1 MKRMRWI
8 RALCV
13 MLVLCMTVTGGV
25 FASEE
30 PAAGSAEEICPEEAD
45 AKAENDA
52 GETAAEITGVPAE
65 EAEPEEPPIPG
76 EEDGDPMA
84 LRRAMQVDGGT
95 KRYSD
100 FTTRALN
107 NETLRKGVDV
117 SNWQGSINWKKAAA
131 DGVEFAIIRAA
142 YRTYGSGA
150 LYKDSYFDANIRG
163 AQAAGIRVGV
173 YIFSQ
178 AITKKEAREEADFIL
193 KMVKGYDIDLPLVF
207 DLEHYAGG
215 RFSNAGL
222 SRRQITDIFKAFCA
236 RIEKVFGQYAI
247 VVEMYETRTG
257 KMCGSFAERQP
268 SIDSVLSS
276 MEKNYM
282 KIFGGIEGVKKR
294 GEPVVAQV
302 LSEAV
307 PPKGTKQKKKKEIE
321 YVEIGGLRW
330 MKRNLNSVM
339 PNSWCYDDDD
349 FNCRGGYGRLY
360 VWESAL
366 QACPEGWRLPSRSE
380 AEYLISSLGKKAGQ
394 LLKAEGEWESGTS
407 LGSYGFSALP
417 AGHRGSISRG
427 DYGGRG
433 DETAFWTSTLINAK
447 VVYGLHIGKKAAVKK
462 LRRDYGYSIRCVGN
476 IR

>member
-1 MKRMRWI
+1 MPYIAFAMLFFLFQQVWSAPRFVAILEARGDQTFTLQEKQYVTDKI
-8 RALCV
+8 RSLSIEVLPIGKYTVMTRENIDV
-13 MLVLCMTVTGGV
+13 MLPPDKSLEECEGGCLAETGRN
-25 FASEE
+25 
-30 PAAGSAEEICPEEAD
+30 I
-45 AKAENDA
+45 
-52 GETAAEITGVPAE
+52 
-65 EAEPEEPPIPG
+65 
-76 EEDGDPMA
+76 
-84 LRRAMQVDGGT
+84 
-95 KRYSD
+95 
-100 FTTRALN
+100 
-107 NETLRKGVDV
+107 
-117 SNWQGSINWKKAAA
+117 AA
-131 DGVEFAIIRAA
+131 D
-142 YRTYGSGA
+142 Y
-150 LYKDSYFDANIRG
+150 
-163 AQAAGIRVGV
+163 VG
-173 YIFSQ
+173 Q
-178 AITKKEAREEADFIL
+178 
-193 KMVKGYDIDLPLVF
+193 
-207 DLEHYAGG
+207 
-215 RFSNAGL
+215 
-222 SRRQITDIFKAFCA
+222 A

-276 MEKNYM
+276 MGKNYM